1 VSKKEL
7 AAHLAGSVMRRVD
20 LHCYPGTQ
28 EWVAS
33 QGPYVEALGQ
43 YWGKQWV
50 GKSEDDV
57 VADVSAAGSR
67 RCWSPSTSSQ

>member
-1 VSKKEL
+1 
-7 AAHLAGSVMRRVD
+7 MRRVD

-43 YWGKQWV
+43 YWGK
-50 GKSEDDV
+50 E
-57 VADVSAAGSR
+57 
-67 RCWSPSTSSQ
+67 